1 MMARNKS
8 EEVEVIEDEVFE
20 VENIDLAEDVGFY
33 SYEGS
38 LTNTFIQSLVGSDNF
53 KKFVKSY
60 VNENIWVMEE
70 NDNLEEYDYLFT
82 KHLIKSFVEYSKS
95 VLSDV
100 VGTSKKK
107 EVIEL
112 RDEIEIEEGH
122 TIIWHDIY
130 QVIVKNNK
138 NKRFAK
144 FIKEN
149 K

>member
-1 MMARNKS
+1 MVKDDS
-8 EEVEVIEDEVFE
+8 KEVETKDIPLE
-20 VENIDLAEDVGFY
+20 ENITPI
-33 SYEGS
+33 SNKTS
-38 LTNTFIQSLVGSDNF
+38 LTNTFVESLIGSDNF

-60 VNENIWVMEE
+60 MNENIWDMEE
-70 NDNLEEYDYLFT
+70 EDDSLEEYDYLFT
-82 KHLIKSFVEYSKS
+82 KHLIKSFIEYSKS
-95 VLSDV
+95 ILSDV

-107 EVIEL
+107 EVLEI
-112 RDEIEIEEGH
+112 RDEMKIEEGH